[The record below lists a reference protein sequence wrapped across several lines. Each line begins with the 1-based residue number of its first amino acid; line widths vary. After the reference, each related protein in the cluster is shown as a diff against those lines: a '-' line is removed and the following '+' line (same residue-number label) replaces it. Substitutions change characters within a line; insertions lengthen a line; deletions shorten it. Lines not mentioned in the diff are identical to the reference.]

1 MDPATK
7 YYFREALRKIRDSGK
22 CIILTSHSLEECESV
37 CTRLAIMVRGRF
49 MCLGSVQHLKS
60 KFAKGCTF
68 TIKIKRDAG
77 IMNNI
82 TKMLRLSTARSILLS
97 VNRSFHVDV
106 IPKVNVVPLL
116 VQAQQEK
123 NPWIWQQNDK
133 IKAPVIQQINRIELP
148 NGLTWV
154 PPEMSNPTQERII
167 EAPTVPSNN
176 VTKHAARLILRQ
188 KRELKKEKAFQAV
201 LVQQIKDAEQF
212 SAEKYV
218 QEKIEKLNEI
228 VVPRFWNGRRLPEF
242 LIREKMGLPPKK

>member
-1 MDPATK
+1 
-7 YYFREALRKIRDSGK
+7 
-22 CIILTSHSLEECESV
+22 
-37 CTRLAIMVRGRF
+37 
-49 MCLGSVQHLKS
+49 
-60 KFAKGCTF
+60 
-68 TIKIKRDAG
+68 
-77 IMNNI
+77 MNNI

-133 IKAPVIQQINRIELP
+133 IKAPVIQQIDRIELP

-154 PPEMSNPTQERII
+154 PPEISNPTQERII

-176 VTKHAARLILRQ
+176 VTKHAARLIVIRRKKMKKHKLRKLRKRMKFVWAKLRQ